1 MPTAASAICESSAP
15 PGGSGLGQPDQA
27 GRRPSV
33 RGAVQ
38 GPGADPAQRQAKLA
52 GGALDAE
59 GRCERN
65 CPDFE
70 RDPLFST
77 VLARRLLGAEP
88 WPEAMPGNAE
98 TSRTPLHSRAVYL
111 SPHSRPYAAG
121 AGAASL

>member
-1 MPTAASAICESSAP
+1 MPPDHPQYDE
-15 PGGSGLGQPDQA
+15 SGLGSAP
-27 GRRPSV
+27 RRFNEQWKNRVDDSLPEE
-33 RGAVQ
+33 RLRLL
-38 GPGADPAQRQAKLA
+38 PGV
-52 GGALDAE
+52 DAE

-111 SPHSRPYAAG
+111 SPHSRPYVAG
-121 AGAASL
+121 AGPASL